1 MTKQCQSC
9 GMPLKTERDKGTE
22 KDGSL
27 SDKYCAMCYKD
38 GEFINPDATVGQ
50 MQKIAENALKE
61 KHWPGFLR
69 KIAIKQ
75 ISKLDRWKAEP

>member
-38 GEFINPDATVGQ
+38 RRAVAQF
-50 MQKIAENALKE
+50 
-61 KHWPGFLR
+61 FLIQDNVC
-69 KIAIKQ
+69 KVFLFHI
-75 ISKLDRWKAEP
+75 ISL